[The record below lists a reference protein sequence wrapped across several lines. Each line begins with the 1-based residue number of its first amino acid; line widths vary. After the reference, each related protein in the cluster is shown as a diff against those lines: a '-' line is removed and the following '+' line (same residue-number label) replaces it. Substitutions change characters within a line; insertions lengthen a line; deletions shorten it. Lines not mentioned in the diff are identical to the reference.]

1 MPTASSSRANPA
13 TSTLRRGSFPA
24 LLGHRGFPLLA
35 SRQHFV
41 LRATDLGLHDL
52 KLAAN
57 EQQHLPSELVR
68 AQLARRLTAILMQ
81 NEQLSL
87 IDG

>member
-1 MPTASSSRANPA
+1 
-13 TSTLRRGSFPA
+13 
-24 LLGHRGFPLLA
+24 
-35 SRQHFV
+35 
-41 LRATDLGLHDL
+41 
-52 KLAAN
+52 
-57 EQQHLPSELVR
+57 LVR